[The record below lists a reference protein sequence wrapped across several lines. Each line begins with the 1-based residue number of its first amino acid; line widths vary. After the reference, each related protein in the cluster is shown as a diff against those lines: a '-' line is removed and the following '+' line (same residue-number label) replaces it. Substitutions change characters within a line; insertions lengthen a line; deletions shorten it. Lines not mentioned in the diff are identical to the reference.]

1 MPLHRR
7 LYRKRN
13 FGLIT
18 LDAFPK
24 THQSKDV
31 KLSFDRKEVARP
43 AVGFGTVGDED
54 GSRRKFLIKWK
65 EAETELNIVR
75 SVISSL
81 PADDF
86 YHQQSLDMQDEVTKN
101 ALLIIISDISSR
113 IKELQ
118 NLILIRN
125 CI

>member
-31 KLSFDRKEVARP
+31 KLSFDKKELAIP

-65 EAETELNIVR
+65 EAETEL
-75 SVISSL
+75 
-81 PADDF
+81 
-86 YHQQSLDMQDEVTKN
+86 
-101 ALLIIISDISSR
+101 
-113 IKELQ
+113 
-118 NLILIRN
+118 IL
-125 CI
+125 CAV

>member
-24 THQSKDV
+24 THQSKDL
-31 KLSFDRKEVARP
+31 KLSFDRKELAIP

-75 SVISSL
+75 SVISS
-81 PADDF
+81 
-86 YHQQSLDMQDEVTKN
+86 
-101 ALLIIISDISSR
+101 
-113 IKELQ
+113 
-118 NLILIRN
+118 
-125 CI
+125 